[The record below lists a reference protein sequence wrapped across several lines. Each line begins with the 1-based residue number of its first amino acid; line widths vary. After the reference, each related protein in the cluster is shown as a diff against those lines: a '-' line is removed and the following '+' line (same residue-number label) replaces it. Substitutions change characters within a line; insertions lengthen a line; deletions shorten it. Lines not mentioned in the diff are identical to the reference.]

1 MKLVLI
7 KLLDKVF
14 HKDYIKPTK
23 TDTSSKI
30 KMNEAT
36 MFILKEWKKQQRQAH
51 LMLGFNVMQK
61 NQLVFSN
68 TKNSFIQ
75 PAKTSDWLKSHTHC
89 SLLFEAGATIKSV
102 QDRLVHSD
110 VKTTMDVYSHVTAST
125 KEDAIK
131 KFETY
136 LS

>member
-1 MKLVLI
+1 
-7 KLLDKVF
+7 
-14 HKDYIKPTK
+14 
-23 TDTSSKI
+23 
-30 KMNEAT
+30 MNEAT